1 MVKKIRMISNGVM
14 LLSLVSFLTVSC
26 SKKEK
31 APAEM
36 PAMPVTVSE
45 PIIKEIVLTKNY
57 PGFLRAQQTVNLT
70 ARVNGTL
77 QKILFSPGQYV
88 QQGTTLFII
97 EPTVYKNQLDEAK
110 ASLETAKAQL
120 TYAKASYERMT
131 QAAIS
136 NAVSQISVIQA
147 KSLMEQAQ
155 ASVVNAEAA
164 LSNAQTNLNYCY
176 VKAPCSGRITKSA
189 FDLGNFINAAQA
201 PTLATIYQDKDMY
214 AYFDVTDNQYL
225 STLLA
230 QNRETKA
237 NVALLDSIQIYPGQS
252 GNDYILGQ
260 LDYLD
265 PGINLT
271 TGTISLRAKMK
282 NPDGDLRDG
291 LYVRIKLPYER
302 DKNAVLITNSSIGT
316 DQLGRYIYLVND
328 SNKVVYQP
336 VTVGQIVN
344 DSLVQ
349 ILNGVK
355 AGDKYVVNAL
365 MKVQPGMSVKPVLKK

>member
-1 MVKKIRMISNGVM
+1 MVKKIRIISNGMM
-14 LLSLVSFLTVSC
+14 LLSLATFLTVAC
-26 SKKEK
+26 GKKEK

-36 PAMPVTVSE
+36 PPMTITVSQ
-45 PIIKEIVLTKNY
+45 PVVKDIVLTKSY
-57 PGFLRAQQTVNLT
+57 PGFLRAEQTVNLT
-70 ARVNGTL
+70 ARVSGTL
-77 QKILFSPGQYV
+77 QKILFSPGQFV
-88 QQGTTLFII
+88 QQGATLFII

-110 ASLETAKAQL
+110 ASLETARAQL

-131 QAAIS
+131 QAALS

-147 KSLMEQAQ
+147 KSQMEQAQ

-164 LSNAQTNLNYCY
+164 ISNAQTNLNYCY
-176 VKAPCSGRITKSA
+176 VKAPCSGRITKSV
-189 FDLGNFINAAQA
+189 FDLGNFVNAAQA

-230 QNRETKA
+230 QNRKDKA
-237 NVALLDSIQIYPGQS
+237 NLALLDSIQIYPGQN
-252 GNDYILGQ
+252 GTDYVLGQ

-282 NPDGDLRDG
+282 NPNGDLRDG
-291 LYVRIKLPYER
+291 LYVRIKLPYQR
-302 DKNAVLITNSSIGT
+302 DLNAVLITNASIGT
-316 DQLGRYIYLVND
+316 DQLGRYVYLVND

-336 VTVGQIVN
+336 VSVGQVVD

-349 ILNGVK
+349 ILNGVRS
-355 AGDKYVVNAL
+355 GDKYVTNAL
-365 MKVQPGMSVKPVLKK
+365 MKVQPGMTINPVLKK

>member
-14 LLSLVSFLTVSC
+14 LISLVSFLAVSC
-26 SKKEK
+26 GKKEK

-36 PAMPVTVSE
+36 PVMPVTVSK
-45 PIIKEIVLTKNY
+45 PVIKEVVLTKNY
-57 PGFLRAQQTVNLT
+57 PGFLRAEQTVNLT
-70 ARVNGTL
+70 ARVSGTL
-77 QKILFSPGQYV
+77 QKILYSPGQFV
-88 QQGTTLFII
+88 QQGATLFII

-131 QAAIS
+131 QAALS

-147 KSLMEQAQ
+147 KSQMEQAQ
-155 ASVVNAEAA
+155 ASVLNAEAA
-164 LSNAQTNLNYCY
+164 ISNAQTNLNYCY
-176 VKAPCSGRITKSA
+176 VKAPCSGRITKCA

-225 STLLA
+225 STLLVK
-230 QNRETKA
+230 NRESKG
-237 NVALLDSIQIYPGQS
+237 NLALLDSIQIYPGQTGTS
-252 GNDYILGQ
+252 YVLGQ

-282 NPDGDLRDG
+282 NPNGDLRDG
-291 LYVRIKLPYER
+291 LYVRIKLPYSR
-302 DKNAVLITNSSIGT
+302 DLNAVLITNSSIGT
-316 DQLGRYIYLVND
+316 DQLGRYVYLVND

-336 VTVGQIVN
+336 VTVGQVVN

-349 ILNGVK
+349 ILDGVK
-355 AGDKYVVNAL
+355 AGDQYVTSAL
-365 MKVQPGMSVKPVLKK
+365 MKVQPGMTVKPVIKK